1 MSAAHMLRSAISDI
15 LYLHIFC
22 AACIFSTTNN
32 SANLKMK
39 GVLNMSQLTKEN
51 PLGTQP
57 LPKLLKTYAV
67 PSNIA
72 MVVSSLYNIVDQV
85 FIGQGVGYLGNAA
98 TNVAFP
104 LTTICLA
111 IALLIGV
118 GSASRFSLELGAG
131 EKEHAAVSVGTA
143 FCMMVVCGLI
153 YAALIQ
159 IFLVPLLT
167 IFGATPDVLP
177 YAESYTR
184 ITALGM
190 PLLIITNGMSNLAR
204 ADGSPKYSM
213 TCMLV
218 GAVINTILDPLFIFV
233 FNMGVAGAA
242 WATVIGQFFSFVMA
256 ALYLRKFKHVDLKR
270 HHFRLKLHE
279 CTKIAALG
287 MSNSLNQLALT
298 FVQIV
303 LNNSLTY
310 YGARSIYGSEIP
322 LACCG
327 IVMKTNAILL
337 AVIIGISQGSQPIIG
352 FNYGAKKYDRVR
364 GIYKL
369 AISCNLVISAIG
381 FILFQFFPKQIISLF
396 GNGDALYFEFAV
408 KFMRIFLFMVIVN
421 GCQLLSSNFFAAIGK
436 PIKGVLLSMTRQV
449 IFLIPLI
456 LILPVFFGI
465 EGIMFA
471 GPVAD
476 AAAFITTAI
485 VIKREF
491 THIKKLEADMQGIQ
505 A

>member
-1 MSAAHMLRSAISDI
+1 MLSP
-15 LYLHIFC
+15 
-22 AACIFSTTNN
+22 
-32 SANLKMK
+32 
-39 GVLNMSQLTKEN
+39 TKEN
-51 PLGTQP
+51 PLGTEK
-57 LPKLLKTYAV
+57 LSKLLKTYAI
-67 PSNIA
+67 PSIIA
-72 MVVSSLYNIVDQV
+72 MVVSSLYNIVDQI

-118 GSASRFSLELGAG
+118 GAASRFSLELGAAQ
-131 EKEHAAVSVGTA
+131 KENAAISVGNA
-143 FCMMVVCGLI
+143 FSMMVISGILYVI
-153 YAALIQ
+153 IVE
-159 IFLVPLLT
+159 IFLIPLLT

-184 ITALGM
+184 ITVAGV
-190 PLLIITNGMSNLAR
+190 PLLIITNGMSSLAR

-213 TCMLV
+213 SCMLI

-242 WATVIGQFFSFVMA
+242 WATVIGQFFSFLMA
-256 ALYLRKFKHVDLKR
+256 AYYLKKFKHIELKG
-270 HHFRLKLHE
+270 HHFRPKGAE
-279 CTKIAALG
+279 CKKIAALG

-337 AVIIGISQGSQPIIG
+337 SVIIGISQGSQPIIG
-352 FNYGAKKYDRVR
+352 FNYGARKYPRVR

-369 AISCNLVISAIG
+369 AIGCNLAISAVG
-381 FILFQFFPKQIISLF
+381 FILFQFFPKHIISLF

-408 KFMRIFLFMVIVN
+408 KFMRIFLFMVIIN

-436 PIKGVLLSMTRQV
+436 PVKGVFLSMTRQV

-456 LILPVFFGI
+456 IILPIFFGI
-465 EGIMFA
+465 DGIMFA

-476 AAAFITTAI
+476 AFAFITTAI
-485 VIKREF
+485 VISREF
-491 THIKKLEADMQGIQ
+491 SHMKKLETA
-505 A
+505 

>member
-1 MSAAHMLRSAISDI
+1 MLSP
-15 LYLHIFC
+15 
-22 AACIFSTTNN
+22 
-32 SANLKMK
+32 
-39 GVLNMSQLTKEN
+39 TKEN
-51 PLGTQP
+51 PLGTEK
-57 LPKLLKTYAV
+57 LSKLLKTYAI
-67 PSNIA
+67 PSIIA
-72 MVVSSLYNIVDQV
+72 MVVSSLYNIVDQI

-118 GSASRFSLELGAG
+118 GAASRFSLELGAAQ
-131 EKEHAAVSVGTA
+131 KENAAISVGNA
-143 FCMMVVCGLI
+143 FSMMVISGILYVI
-153 YAALIQ
+153 IVE
-159 IFLVPLLT
+159 IFLIPLLT

-184 ITALGM
+184 ITVAGV
-190 PLLIITNGMSNLAR
+190 PLLIITNGMSSLAR

-213 TCMLV
+213 SCMLI

-242 WATVIGQFFSFVMA
+242 WATVIGQFFSFLMA
-256 ALYLRKFKHVDLKR
+256 AYYLKKFKHIELKG
-270 HHFRLKLHE
+270 HHFRPKGAE
-279 CTKIAALG
+279 CRKIAALG

-337 AVIIGISQGSQPIIG
+337 SVIIGISQGSQPIIG
-352 FNYGAKKYDRVR
+352 FNYGARKYPRVR

-369 AISCNLVISAIG
+369 AIGCNLAISAVG

-408 KFMRIFLFMVIVN
+408 KFMRIFLFMVIIN

-436 PIKGVLLSMTRQV
+436 PVKGVFLSMTRQV

-456 LILPVFFGI
+456 IILPIFFGI
-465 EGIMFA
+465 DGIMFA

-476 AAAFITTAI
+476 AFAFITTAI
-485 VIKREF
+485 VISREF
-491 THIKKLEADMQGIQ
+491 SHMKKLETA
-505 A
+505 